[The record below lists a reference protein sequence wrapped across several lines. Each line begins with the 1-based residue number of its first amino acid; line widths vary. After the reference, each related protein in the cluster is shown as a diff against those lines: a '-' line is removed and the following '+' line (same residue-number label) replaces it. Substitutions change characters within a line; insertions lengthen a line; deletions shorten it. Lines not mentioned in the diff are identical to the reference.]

1 MARTDEN
8 SPGSELRAGW
18 PVVLTASMGVA
29 LAAAMVIMQGV
40 MIIPIEHEFGWTRA
54 RISSGALIVS
64 TLGLLL
70 SAVAGYVIDR
80 IGARRIGLAV
90 AVSMSGVL
98 ILLAATPNNIWY
110 WWLMWGIYGLAATAT
125 STVWLAPVSARF
137 DKSRGLAIALTL
149 AGTGI
154 SATLLPIIANYLIE
168 QQGWRTAYFVVGV
181 LFLVV
186 NVPLTF
192 IFWRGAEEAAQP
204 IDDDTQVASVA
215 AIAVELPGMTVREGF
230 RSPNFYIIVGTMTIS
245 MFAWVALVVNIVP
258 ILISLNISA
267 MQAAAIAGTQGL
279 AGIAGRVAG
288 GWVLDRVPA
297 KWLVCAATLCT
308 LVLPVTLIADPGSV
322 PLIFGAV
329 IVGAVMS
336 GVKYAGIVYLVSR
349 HFGPRSFGTLFG
361 AVSTAPAV
369 AAGVGPVLASY
380 AFDVTK
386 SYSLAIWAALPAMA
400 TAALLVSLLSRYPDF
415 EASPLR

>member
-1 MARTDEN
+1 MARTDGN

-40 MIIPIEHEFGWTRA
+40 MIVPIEQEFGWSRA
-54 RISSGALIVS
+54 RISSGSLIVS

-70 SAVAGYVIDR
+70 SAVAGYAIDR

-90 AVSMSGVL
+90 ALSMSGVL
-98 ILLAATPNNIWY
+98 VLLAATPNNIWY
-110 WWLMWGIYGLAATAT
+110 WWSMWAIYGLAATAT

-154 SATLLPIIANYLIE
+154 SATLLPVIANYLIE
-168 QQGWRTAYFVVGV
+168 TSGWRTAYFVVGV
-181 LFLVV
+181 LFLAI

-192 IFWRGAEEAAQP
+192 VFWRGAEEAP
-204 IDDDTQVASVA
+204 IDPAGGDPVTPAD
-215 AIAVELPGMTVREGF
+215 LPGMTVREGF
-230 RSPNFYIIVGTMTIS
+230 RSPNFYLIVGSMTIA
-245 MFAWVALVVNIVP
+245 MFAWVALVVNLIP
-258 ILISLNISA
+258 ILISLKMSA

-297 KWLVCAATLCT
+297 KWLVCGATLCT
-308 LVLPVTLIADPGSV
+308 LLLPVTLILEPGSV
-322 PLIFGAV
+322 ALIYGAV

-336 GVKYAGIVYLVSR
+336 GIKYAGIVYLVSR

-380 AFDVTK
+380 AFDVTR
-386 SYSLAIWAALPAMA
+386 SYSLAIWAALPALA
-400 TAALLVSLLSRYPDF
+400 IAPLLVSMLGRYPDF
-415 EASPLR
+415 ASRPPR